1 LGSAYQV
8 GEGVELLPHHAALL
22 SPARD
27 FSVEKVEE
35 EAEGQEGEGSPQV
48 AVLCRVAEAV
58 AHRGEEGEDAAGAWV
73 RKSILVNLC
82 SS

>member
-1 LGSAYQV
+1 
-8 GEGVELLPHHAALL
+8 
-22 SPARD
+22 
-27 FSVEKVEE
+27 
-35 EAEGQEGEGSPQV
+35 
-48 AVLCRVAEAV
+48 VLCRVAEAV